1 MKVMFRLYKG
11 FFILLSILSFSCYAA
26 NQDVGS
32 LTLWTRAGGTYA
44 NVEAPT
50 KLNPMSFVLD
60 QPVKARLFDVQYQ
73 KEQEYRGRFLHEIV
87 ERYTPAK
94 PSDTI
99 LLHFD
104 NRMIIPMPL
113 ELIRKGNIE
122 IFVAIEWKEGNS
134 FTRNFPSIAKPS
146 ERWRDPRPLVFQGNK
161 LVVSKPWHP
170 GFGKVKTN
178 GFLPWM
184 SAGSLVGLEW
194 VDAQSY
200 RAQFAFEKTPEVQ
213 KGQQVFLER
222 CVYCHAVRKV
232 GGRLG
237 WDFVEPLPIF
247 SKRSNETLHNHVKYE
262 KLDALERG
270 LMMPAQPD
278 FTEDEATSL
287 WKWMRAAAQN
297 PLKNYP

>member
-1 MKVMFRLYKG
+1 MKLMFPIHT
-11 FFILLSILSFSCYAA
+11 FFLFTLSILSFSSYAA
-26 NQDVGS
+26 DQFVGS
-32 LTLWTRAGGTYA
+32 LNLWTRASGSYA
-44 NVEAPT
+44 NVEAPQ
-50 KLNPMSFVLD
+50 KLNPRLFVLD
-60 QPVKARLFDVQYQ
+60 HPVKALLFDVQYQ
-73 KEQEYRGRFLHEIV
+73 KEQEYKGRFLHEIV
-87 ERYTPAK
+87 ESYTPAR

-104 NRMIIPMPL
+104 NKMIIPLPL
-113 ELIRKGNIE
+113 ELVRKGNIE
-122 IFVAIEWKEGNS
+122 ILVATGWKEGNS
-134 FTRNFPSIAKPS
+134 FSRNFPSIAKPS

-170 GFGKVKTN
+170 GFGKVKAN
-178 GFLPWM
+178 GFLPWV

-200 RAQFAFEKTPEVQ
+200 RAQFAFDKTSEVQ

-278 FTEDEATSL
+278 FTEDEATAL
-287 WKWMRAAAQN
+287 WYWMRAGAKNA
-297 PLKNYP
+297 LKNYP